1 MTACFGSGSPTF
13 EFAMK
18 KDKVVPEQNEEVSA
32 VGSYDF
38 AATVKSIADFPIPG
52 VVFRDLSPLWQDAEM
67 SKKAITQMAQD
78 VVLSTGKPDVVVGIE
93 SRGFIYG
100 MALALHWNIPFVPFR
115 KSGKLPGQVL
125 RESFQL
131 EYGSAELECQVG
143 AIHRGDRVLVHDDVI
158 ATGGT
163 AEAAQKLIEQTGA
176 SLVGFSFVIELR
188 DLKGRDRLSAP
199 IFSLITY

>member
-1 MTACFGSGSPTF
+1 
-13 EFAMK
+13 MK
-18 KDKVVPEQNEEVSA
+18 NKIDPEQGEEASTVESH
-32 VGSYDF
+32 DF
-38 AATVKSIADFPIPG
+38 AASVKAIPDFPIPG

-67 SKKAITQMAQD
+67 SKLAIVQMAHD
-78 VVLSTGKPDVVVGIE
+78 VVLSTGKPNVVVGIE

-100 MALALHWNIPFVPFR
+100 MALALHWNIPFVPVR
-115 KSGKLPGQVL
+115 KSGKLPGEVL

-143 AIHRGDRVLVHDDVI
+143 AMHRGDRVLVHDDVI

-163 AEAAQKLIEQTGA
+163 AEAAQKLIKQAGA

>member
-13 EFAMK
+13 EFAMMK
-18 KDKVVPEQNEEVSA
+18 NTVDPEQSA
-32 VGSYDF
+32 EASTVESHDF
-38 AATVKSIADFPIPG
+38 AASVKSIPDFPIPG

-67 SKKAITQMAQD
+67 SKLAIAQMAHD

-100 MALALHWNIPFVPFR
+100 MALALHWDIPFVPFR
-115 KSGKLPGQVL
+115 KPGKLPGLLL

-143 AIHRGDRVLVHDDVI
+143 AIDPGDRVLVHDDVI

-199 IFSLITY
+199 VFSLITY